1 MRFAGFTH
9 SLRVSKKC
17 ARQAQR
23 PAATDHSYG
32 LFKYWWSQPSLAGG
46 VFQHSPPLRDG
57 QDEGYLLRLGLL
69 FTLLVAISG
78 CQRGSAPASTAASTP
93 TAVPFKVALLSPGPV
108 SDAGWNALAYE
119 GLLAIRDQLGAEVS
133 QIQTKTPGDF
143 EEGFRDFA
151 RRGYQL
157 VFGHGFEFQDAAAAV
172 APDFPRTVFIT
183 TSGNTVR
190 PNVAPLRFLLEEA
203 TYLEGML
210 AALMSKTGK
219 AGVVGGL
226 EIPSVKSTIIAFE
239 AGARAVRP
247 DFTVV
252 TSYVGNWEDV
262 GGAKE
267 AALALVQQGCDFLFH
282 NADAAGLGVFQAA
295 QMQHVYAFGSNRNQ
309 NDVAPDVVIASAVA
323 EIPRAFVQVAREV
336 KEGRFEGR
344 IERMGMKDGVIH
356 LVLNP
361 QLEAKIPAEVKQ
373 RIDEARETIVA
384 GTLKVPT
391 AEF

>member
-1 MRFAGFTH
+1 MRA
-9 SLRVSKKC
+9 SV
-17 ARQAQR
+17 
-23 PAATDHSYG
+23 
-32 LFKYWWSQPSLAGG
+32 QP
-46 VFQHSPPLRDG
+46 
-57 QDEGYLLRLGLL
+57 LLLCVIAS
-69 FTLLVAISG
+69 FLVG
-78 CQRGSAPASTAASTP
+78 CQHDTTQTGAPTPASGAS
-93 TAVPFKVALLSPGPV
+93 APFKVALLSPGPV

-133 QIQTKTPGDF
+133 QIQTKTPADF

-172 APDFPRTVFIT
+172 APDFPGTVFIT

-190 PNVAPLRFLLEEA
+190 KNVAPLRFMLEEA
-203 TYLEGML
+203 TYLEGIL
-210 AALMSKTGK
+210 AAGMSKTGK
-219 AGVVGGL
+219 AGAVGGI

-239 AGARAVRP
+239 AGAKAVKP
-247 DFTVV
+247 AFSVI

-267 AALALVQQGCDFLFH
+267 AALALIQQNCDFLFH

-295 QMQHVYAFGSNRNQ
+295 QQKQVYAFGANKNQ
-309 NDVAPDVVIASAVA
+309 NDVAPDVVIASAVID
-323 EIPRAFVQVAREV
+323 IPRGFLQVAREV
-336 KEGRFEGR
+336 KEGRFVGK
-344 IERMGMKDGVIH
+344 IERMGMKDGVVS

-361 QLEAKIPAEVKQ
+361 RLESRIPADVKV
-373 RIDEARETIVA
+373 RIDRARDEIIA